1 MLPFDLLHVICLF
14 CQGQRP
20 QNFCP
25 WALASVCTYA
35 PLSLKVR
42 FIIYSPINFLGLIL
56 IGTFRLCRIAHG
68 RRDFQVENHQHEMSQ
83 TEYLQGASCSVVKS
97 NELKQNPQQQHYYE
111 WNQ

>member
-35 PLSLKVR
+35 PLSLKVT
-42 FIIYSPINFLGLIL
+42 FIVRLIL
-56 IGTFRLCRIAHG
+56 GIDIDWYVVRLCRIAHG